1 MLLEELLGKFG
12 HLAFIVCP
20 SLSFKQLSACLK
32 DAGTKKCRLPNCP
45 GTLFEILVESSNP
58 QRIDLSLPQDVHP
71 QLQVLCEDITERTQG
86 HIVCSPLLAG
96 KRSQS
101 AMPGEKKRMKY
112 WNLSMDDLNTD
123 SVDTQDT
130 DVLELYR
137 KGLEDY
143 RDLEDNK
150 SERRADETRA
160 VALAY
165 EKISEAEAAILWRLL
180 RSRRVEELCLYDIS
194 LCAFKLAFENL
205 EQCPSL
211 SSMYIHL
218 DLQGKEFGTSFS
230 GVFTSLH
237 SLELSC
243 DNTGSGFA
251 YQIASYIRQNKT
263 LRELR
268 LRNSCGGDEGAAV
281 LIEAL
286 QENDTLKIFALNN
299 IKSSSDTLVGFAKML
314 ATNRTLEMVHLGPA
328 MLSSGDLDET
338 ARCST
343 IVNSFALASASE
355 TLAHSANDCRDF
367 RGCDFQVRVE
377 YGVAPFLSSLPA
389 GHLLI
394 TPGWNS
400 IVQSK
405 RLHFHKQR
413 ALERRRTIAADL
425 LTSVFVALDRCLASC
440 VELSEPPCTWNL

>member
-1 MLLEELLGKFG
+1 
-12 HLAFIVCP
+12 
-20 SLSFKQLSACLK
+20 
-32 DAGTKKCRLPNCP
+32 
-45 GTLFEILVESSNP
+45 
-58 QRIDLSLPQDVHP
+58 
-71 QLQVLCEDITERTQG
+71 
-86 HIVCSPLLAG
+86 
-96 KRSQS
+96 
-101 AMPGEKKRMKY
+101 
-112 WNLSMDDLNTD
+112 MDDLNTD
-123 SVDTQDT
+123 SVDTEDT

-180 RSRRVEELCLYDIS
+180 RSRRVEELYLYDIS
-194 LCAFKLAFENL
+194 LWAFKLAFDNL

-211 SSMYIHL
+211 SSMYIHV

-251 YQIASYIRQNKT
+251 YHIASYIRQNKT

-286 QENDTLKIFALNN
+286 LENDTLKIFALNN

-314 ATNRTLEMVHLGPA
+314 ATNRTLEMVHLGE
-328 MLSSGDLDET
+328 MW
-338 ARCST
+338 CSKM
-343 IVNSFALASASE
+343 
-355 TLAHSANDCRDF
+355 
-367 RGCDFQVRVE
+367 RVHPILKQTQ
-377 YGVAPFLSSLPA
+377 GSVL
-389 GHLLI
+389 HLLE
-394 TPGWNS
+394 
-400 IVQSK
+400 
-405 RLHFHKQR
+405 LHQLFHWTLCQMLR
-413 ALERRRTIAADL
+413 QPSDEGSL
-425 LTSVFVALDRCLASC
+425 
-440 VELSEPPCTWNL
+440 VEP